1 MKLLSSTCVALFACA
16 CASAPAAPFDT
27 LPASNVTVYRLQ
39 NFEPPAPVAAP
50 TTPGLPAI
58 PGVPIPPEIQ
68 QWANQALPGLQQM
81 IPPGLLPP
89 GLIPGA
95 PAAAPPPAQAQAPRF
110 HGFRILEQQPVL
122 SEDLKEQLAELLGTE
137 DSFAAPQ
144 SSCMYAEMGLSFS
157 SSAGAPPNDVLIS
170 YSCNQLQA
178 HNFIW
183 PHPTT
188 GMTPETQQKLSEI
201 VPKLFPAGSAPASP
215 QPVSML

>member
-1 MKLLSSTCVALFACA
+1 
-16 CASAPAAPFDT
+16 
-27 LPASNVTVYRLQ
+27 
-39 NFEPPAPVAAP
+39 
-50 TTPGLPAI
+50 
-58 PGVPIPPEIQ
+58 
-68 QWANQALPGLQQM
+68 M

-95 PAAAPPPAQAQAPRF
+95 PQAAPQPAAAQAPRF

-122 SEDLKEQLAELLGTE
+122 SAELKEDLAELLGSE

-144 SSCMYAEMGLSFS
+144 SNCMYAEMGLSFS
-157 SSAGAPPNDVLIS
+157 SSTGTPPNDVLIS
-170 YSCNQLQA
+170 YSCNQMQA

-201 VPKLFPAGSAPASP
+201 VPKLFPAGSAPAAP
-215 QPVSML
+215 APAAQPVSML